1 MDKAT
6 VAGIVLSFGGITTGL
21 LLEGGKLSQILQPTA
36 ALIVAGGTI
45 GAVLLQFPLST
56 VITAVRNLR
65 IVFFEP
71 RSKASDEINRLT
83 TLAQKARRDGIISLD
98 AELPAIADPFMRRA
112 LMLAVDGTES
122 SELRAIMQLELDASA
137 EAEEELPRVYEAAGG
152 FAPTIGIIG
161 AVLGLIQVM
170 QHLDKIDEVGRGIA
184 VAFVAT
190 IYGVGFANLIALPI
204 AGKLRHRLRFRQ
216 ILRELTLEGV
226 ISILEGI
233 NPRMLEAKLTG
244 FLQQA
249 TEKHEAGPQRRSR
262 KQEHG
267 ARHEEA
273 PETSWQ
279 PGALD
284 GLLCRFHDPALRLLR
299 RPLLFIPGRQGQD
312 GKPLQRHHRRI
323 LRSSASVQDRVAP
336 ASSFPAPRP
345 LPSFILPTPRRAPK
359 PFATSWKPASLRNST
374 ANRLAPRNSRGP
386 RPQPSRGR
394 ILR

>member
-1 MDKAT
+1 VDKAT
-6 VAGIVLSFGGITTGL
+6 VAGIALSFGGITSGL

-36 ALIVAGGTI
+36 ALIVAGGTV

-56 VITAVRNLR
+56 VFTAVRNLG

-71 RSKASDEINRLT
+71 RSRARDEIGRLT
-83 TLAQKARRDGIISLD
+83 NLAQKARRDGIISLD
-98 AELPAIADPFMRRA
+98 TELPAIADPFLRRA

-122 SELRAIMQLELDASA
+122 GELRAIMQLELDSSA

-204 AGKLRHRLRFRQ
+204 AGKLRHRLRSRQ

-233 NPRMLEAKLTG
+233 NPRMLEAKLNG
-244 FLQQA
+244 FLQQVSDKSDA
-249 TEKHEAGPQRRSR
+249 EAQ
-262 KQEHG
+262 
-267 ARHEEA
+267 
-273 PETSWQ
+273 
-279 PGALD
+279 
-284 GLLCRFHDPALRLLR
+284 PAL
-299 RPLLFIPGRQGQD
+299 
-312 GKPLQRHHRRI
+312 KSKSKM
-323 LRSSASVQDRVAP
+323 RSVS
-336 ASSFPAPRP
+336 
-345 LPSFILPTPRRAPK
+345 
-359 PFATSWKPASLRNST
+359 
-374 ANRLAPRNSRGP
+374 
-386 RPQPSRGR
+386 
-394 ILR
+394 